1 MVHRLFVFFLFSTL
15 GLSGLAQAP
24 QVVGHF
30 PENLATNADPWTEIS
45 ITFNQALAPESVHEG
60 TVKVFGR
67 WSGPLSAV
75 IELSADEKSIVLTP
89 QTPFIAG
96 EWVSV
101 TLTKDIQS
109 TGGTPMGRGY
119 SWNFWAATAAGSL
132 QQVPVDTIH
141 LRLPGEVYLQ
151 TYGAYAGDLNN
162 DGYSDLTVV
171 NESTDDLRILLNDG
185 AGSYS
190 DFTVIPM
197 GNLTPSPNEGA
208 DFNGDGEIDLAVSTA
223 HADEVRV
230 FFGDGQGNF
239 PEVDV
244 YNTGA
249 GARGLA
255 VLDCNSDGFDDI
267 FITNRISDNISLLTN
282 YGDGTFL
289 VQGLN
294 TDGDGETACA
304 VADANNDG
312 FPDVFIGS
320 YNSRELSLLLGDGQ
334 GGFTLSDVISVIGRP
349 WMIAAAD
356 LNGDGFAD
364 VASAN
369 SDGNRLAVS
378 FGDGNGQLSAPVHY
392 TNSYSLFPL
401 AIDLGDLDGDGDIDI
416 VTSNYSGPNYTVFEN
431 DGFGVFSLAS
441 VLLAPDLASCAILH
455 DRDNDGDI
463 DITGSDEG
471 ADVLVLFENQGAVP
485 AREAESSNSSS
496 FRLLSNPCRENCIL
510 LVELAKPASATVE
523 IFGAQGQFLSRRK
536 VGAAGSGR
544 QQIQLDIGQLPAG
557 LYWCRAIADAVQW
570 SGAIIISD

>member
-1 MVHRLFVFFLFSTL
+1 MAHRLFLSYLFFSLWMT
-15 GLSGLAQAP
+15 GIAQAP
-24 QVVGHF
+24 QVVTHF

-45 ITFNQALAPESVHEG
+45 ITFNQSLAPQSIHSG

-67 WSGPLSAV
+67 WSGPLTAT
-75 IELSADEKSIVLTP
+75 IELSTDEKSIILTP

-119 SWNFWAATAAGSL
+119 SWNFWAATAPGSL
-132 QQVPVDTIH
+132 QQVPVDTIY

-171 NESTDDLRILLNDG
+171 NEASDDLRILLNDG

-230 FFGDGQGNF
+230 FFGDGQGHF

-267 FITNRISDNISLLTN
+267 FITNRISDNITLLTN

-320 YNSRELSLLLGDGQ
+320 YNSKELSLLLGDGQ
-334 GGFTLSDVISVIGRP
+334 GGFTLSDVVSVIGRP

-378 FGDGNGQLSAPVHY
+378 FGDGNGQLSPPVHY

-401 AIDLGDLDGDGDIDI
+401 AIDLGDLDGDGDLDI

-431 DGFGVFSLAS
+431 DGFGGFSLAA
-441 VLLAPDLASCAILH
+441 VLLAPDKASCAILH
-455 DRDNDGDI
+455 DRDKDGDL

-485 AREAESSNSSS
+485 ARELDGGYATS
-496 FRLLSNPCRENCIL
+496 FRLLANPCREDCIL
-510 LVELAKPASATVE
+510 WVELAKPASATVE
-523 IFGAQGQFLSRRK
+523 VFSAQGQFLNRLQ
-536 VGAAGSGR
+536 VETLGYGG
-544 QQIQLDIGQLPAG
+544 QQIPLNIGQLPAG
-557 LYWCRAIADAVQW
+557 LYWCRAIAGEAQW
-570 SGAIIISD
+570 SGPILIPE